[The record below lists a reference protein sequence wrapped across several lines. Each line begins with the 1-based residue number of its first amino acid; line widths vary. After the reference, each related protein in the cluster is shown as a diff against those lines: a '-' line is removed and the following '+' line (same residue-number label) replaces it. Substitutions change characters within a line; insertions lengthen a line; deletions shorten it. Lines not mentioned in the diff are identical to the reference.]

1 MKNKSTLVVI
11 FLTIFIDLLG
21 FGIIIPLL
29 PSFSVNVLHINEF
42 TIGLIAGIYSLMQ
55 FLFTPVWG
63 YLSDRYGRKPILV
76 MSLIGSVVSNL
87 LLAFVFSGI
96 ILSASILILARAF
109 AGIFAANISAAQAVI
124 SDVTS
129 HEERTK
135 GIGMI
140 SAAFALGFVFGPS
153 IGGVLSQNFGYSFPV
168 YISAALSLIAA
179 LLCIFIFKETLSKEI
194 QLKNRLSKRKYNPF
208 NLKIFLTALSNK
220 SYGKYM
226 IIFFVAVFSFSNIF
240 GTFQLFAERKEG
252 LNMNQAEI
260 GYIFSFMGVM
270 GALVQIFL
278 LKIINKKIGEENTLI
293 LGSFIAIFGLGLI
306 GYSTNLIFLL
316 FVIVILSVGNGLNNT
331 VSISMLSQ
339 SVGKEEQGT
348 ILGINQSLGSLA
360 RFLGPVWGG
369 FVYQFLGYKYPFI
382 TGGLFML
389 IITLYSYYIIKKKK

>member
-1 MKNKSTLVVI
+1 MKNKSTLIII

-42 TIGLIAGIYSLMQ
+42 TIGIIAGIYSLMQ
-55 FLFTPVWG
+55 FIFTPVWG
-63 YLSDRYGRKPILV
+63 FLSDRYGRKPILV

-124 SDVTS
+124 SDVTT
-129 HEERTK
+129 HEDRTK

-168 YISAALSLIAA
+168 YISAALSLVAA
-179 LLCIFIFKETLSKEI
+179 LLCIFIFQETLSKEI
-194 QLKNRLSKRKYNPF
+194 QLKNRLNKRSFNPL
-208 NLKIFLTALSNK
+208 NLNLFLNALKNR

-260 GYIFSFMGVM
+260 GYIFSFMGLT
-270 GALVQIFL
+270 GALVQVFL
-278 LKIINKKIGEENTLI
+278 LKLINRKLGEENTLI
-293 LGSFIAIFGLGLI
+293 LGCFIAIFGLGLI
-306 GYSTNLIFLL
+306 GFSSSLIFLL
-316 FVIVILSVGNGLNNT
+316 FVIIILSLGNGLNNT
-331 VSISMLSQ
+331 VAISMLSQ
-339 SVGKEEQGT
+339 SIGKEEQGS

-369 FVYQFLGYKYPFI
+369 FVYQFLGYKYPFL
-382 TGGLFML
+382 TGGIFML
-389 IITLYSYYIIKKKK
+389 IITIYSYLVIKKKE

>member
-55 FLFTPVWG
+55 FIFTPVWG

-278 LKIINKKIGEENTLI
+278 LKIINKKLGEENTLI

-306 GYSTNLIFLL
+306 GFSTNLIFLL

>member
-1 MKNKSTLVVI
+1 
-11 FLTIFIDLLG
+11 
-21 FGIIIPLL
+21 
-29 PSFSVNVLHINEF
+29 
-42 TIGLIAGIYSLMQ
+42 MQ

-208 NLKIFLTALSNK
+208 NLRIFLTALSNK

-306 GYSTNLIFLL
+306 GFSTNLIFLL